1 MPPAQFLSRGNS
13 DSESIRNHA
22 LNNEYI
28 IKHNNTL
35 YPKNERGI
43 RASKDTPSLINY
55 VKIRSVPI
63 TCRYGCIQKRCIPQK
78 IARTNMTYDSYIYI
92 YDEMINRWWIW
103 GAIFR
108 QTLISKDATEACN
121 TGCDTWLR
129 KNDWAFLW
137 RTFREKMNDQ
147 WMKIFAEFPFNP
159 F

>member
-1 MPPAQFLSRGNS
+1 MGGMPPAQFLSRGNS

-78 IARTNMTYDSYIYI
+78 LPGQTWHMIHIYIYMLISNSVSTICPEVQPFVATCRGLFSLEVKTCPRVGAHRVAPVDSQRPVLRYIYI
-92 YDEMINRWWIW
+92 
-103 GAIFR
+103 
-108 QTLISKDATEACN
+108 
-121 TGCDTWLR
+121 
-129 KNDWAFLW
+129 
-137 RTFREKMNDQ
+137 
-147 WMKIFAEFPFNP
+147 
-159 F
+159 